1 MTAALNIPAASLK
14 VYYDDA
20 PSPDALLANPNV
32 LAVIGFANH
41 PPSTRDTDPRY
52 LRVPLRPLGNA
63 PYEVWLSDSP
73 VRAGRSGGVAW
84 ATDGRLS
91 FGAIEQAEL
100 EEGVAATAERIYRD
114 LWAHVQSSET
124 PHLLRVWNYL
134 DAITQGDGDLERY
147 RQFCVGRGR
156 VLQDMDASR
165 LPAATAIGRCDDE
178 AVLQVYWL
186 SANAEGQPVEN
197 PRQISAYHYP
207 RQYGPQPPSFA
218 RAMLPATGQ
227 DLPLLISG
235 TAAVVGHAS
244 VHHGMLIAQIEE
256 TFRNFD
262 ALIGAAREH
271 RPDLPERFGSG
282 AYLKAYVRDRQD
294 LEVVS
299 DALERL
305 LPPETQRII
314 LHAAI
319 CRSELAIEID
329 GVHA

>member
-1 MTAALNIPAASLK
+1 MTSQKAIPPASLK
-14 VYYDDA
+14 VYYADA
-20 PSPDALLANPNV
+20 TSPDALLANPNV

-41 PPSTRDTDPRY
+41 PPSTKDTDPRY
-52 LRVPLRPLGNA
+52 LRVPLRPLGDV
-63 PYEVWLSDSP
+63 PYEVWLSDAP
-73 VRAGRSGGVAW
+73 VQFGRTEGVAW

-91 FGAIEQAEL
+91 FGAIEQEEL
-100 EEGVAATAERIYRD
+100 DEGVAATAERIYRS
-114 LWAHVQSSET
+114 LWTHVQHSDT
-124 PHLLRVWNYL
+124 PNLLRVWNYL
-134 DAITQGDGDLERY
+134 DAITQGEGDLERY
-147 RQFCVGRGR
+147 RQFCIGRGR
-156 VLQDMDASR
+156 VLQEMDASQ
-165 LPAATAIGRCDDE
+165 LPAATAIGRCDED

-186 SANAEGQPVEN
+186 SANDAGTPVEN
-197 PRQISAYHYP
+197 PRQVSAYHYP

-218 RAMLPATGQ
+218 RAMLPAHGH

-244 VHHGMLIAQIEE
+244 VHQGMLVAQIEE

-262 ALIGAAREH
+262 ALIDAARAH
-271 RPDLPERFGSG
+271 RPDLAERFGSG
-282 AYLKAYVRDRQD
+282 AYLKAYVRDRED
-294 LEVVS
+294 LQTVA

-305 LPPETQRII
+305 LPQETQRII